1 MDSALTNSFTDIELI
16 TNPIFRRLDNDLLH
30 LASLSNVAKT
40 IAKTEYHKVLGD
52 GIPAISFAAGANDTN
67 GLTDNYDFQSET
79 PNGWPEEQQEK
90 IDDDTTLDL
99 WMHSDLK
106 NVAFF
111 YVYKLYEKSV
121 RGN

>member
-1 MDSALTNSFTDIELI
+1 M
-16 TNPIFRRLDNDLLH
+16 P
-30 LASLSNVAKT
+30 
-40 IAKTEYHKVLGD
+40 
-52 GIPAISFAAGANDTN
+52 P
-67 GLTDNYDFQSET
+67 QSET

-111 YVYKLYEKSV
+111 YVYKLYEKIV